1 MRVSQLPSV
10 LLAGTY
16 ATVFARE
23 SSQTSWQ
30 AVTDD
35 IRLQHA
41 KYLLIQ
47 SPLLDTHVDTPQVM
61 RVLAERPMDM
71 IPQLGSG
78 MSGHFDIPRAKEG
91 GVGGV
96 FFTVWTPCQDQLGVD
111 VGADY
116 LKPDNTVRDTYESID
131 LIRNMIEAHNDS
143 LYPATNAQGIRT
155 AFSEG
160 KIAALIGMEGSH
172 MLGGSLSTIRT
183 LAALG
188 VRYLTLT
195 HVCYSPFASSAG
207 GGAGTDGSFIP
218 PSSLSPTNGLTPIGV
233 ELVKEL
239 NRLGVM
245 VDLSHTSDATMAE
258 ALDVSEAPV
267 IFSHS
272 GARAIHHHPRN
283 VPDQILDRMGPG
295 KNEGIILSVLYNH
308 FIDPN
313 NATIARVADHVE
325 YIASKTS
332 KKHVG
337 LSSDFDGMSEVVEG
351 LEDTSKWPYLV
362 AEFIRRGWTDEE
374 VLDLTGRNLLRV
386 MEEVE
391 QVAQELKIE
400 RQASPAIYD
409 KRTDLPGTNWGGP
422 KGAYLPPAVKQIVD
436 RRTRIVDEL

>member
-1 MRVSQLPSV
+1 MRSTLFSWS
-10 LLAGTY
+10 LLVAGSDH
-16 ATVFARE
+16 VQARQQVNWKT
-23 SSQTSWQ
+23 SS
-30 AVTDD
+30 DD
-35 IRLQHA
+35 QRIEHA
-41 KYLLIQ
+41 RYLLSL

-61 RVLAERPMDM
+61 RVLSDHPMDM
-71 IPQLGSG
+71 IPQLGTG
-78 MSGHFDIPRAKEG
+78 LAGHFDIPRAKQG

-111 VGADY
+111 VGPDY

-131 LIRNMIEAHNDS
+131 LIRSMIDAHQDT
-143 LYPATNAQGIRT
+143 LKLATDAQSIRD
-155 AFSEG
+155 AFKEK
-160 KIAALIGMEGSH
+160 KIAALLGMEGSH
-172 MLGGSLSTIRT
+172 MLGGSLSNIRT

-195 HVCYSPFASSAG
+195 HVCHSPFASSAG

-245 VDLSHTSDATMAE
+245 VDLSHTSDGTMSE
-258 ALDVSEAPV
+258 ALDISEAPV

-272 GARAIHHHPRN
+272 GARAIHNHPRN
-283 VPDQILDRMGPG
+283 VPDHILDRMGPG
-295 KNEGIILSVLYNH
+295 KNEGIILSVLYKH

-313 NATIARVADHVE
+313 NATIPRVVDHVE
-325 YIASKTS
+325 YIAQRTS

-351 LEDTSKWPYLV
+351 MEDTSKWPYLV
-362 AEFIRRGWTDEE
+362 AEFLRRGWTDEE
-374 VLDLTGRNLLRV
+374 ILDLTGRNLLRV
-386 MEEVE
+386 MEDVE
-391 QVAQELKIE
+391 QVGKKLRSE
-400 RQASPAIYD
+400 RKPSTAIYD

-422 KGAYLPPAVKQIVD
+422 HGAYLPTDVKAIVD
-436 RRTRIVDEL
+436 KRVARLADEL